1 MIFGISSPQNAVAS
15 KSPAGFLLLARNPY
29 LGRRCDNDLALAYG
43 VFLCEHVIVYR
54 VENHD
59 VLILRVAH
67 GHRDMDAWFG
77 V

>member
-1 MIFGISSPQNAVAS
+1 MMT
-15 KSPAGFLLLARNPY
+15 
-29 LGRRCDNDLALAYG
+29 LALAYG
-43 VFLCEHVIVYR
+43 VFLCEYVTVYG

-67 GHRDMDAWFG
+67 GQRDMDAWFG